1 MKRKLVYAAV
11 AAVFIVGAVASINVK
26 KSPLAFDKV
35 NKVMLADSQQE
46 AITNATTL
54 VGQAV
59 SEKTFSKFSLAYAE
73 VVKIYNA
80 EVRDPLLWKLAGITL
95 KQESVTLEQYQNVG
109 QLSTIILNEALN
121 EKTFYK
127 YNLTYGLLMK
137 INDASVRDPLL
148 SSLSTI
154 HDTVW
159 TSDVKAHV
167 ASLDELTKTGSG
179 KTYDKMDTDINKTNL
194 SAIDKGY
201 LLGELTGWGRNL
213 VFTSDYQNA
222 VNKVVYAWKMLDT
235 GTDQN
240 ITVAIADAQ
249 TAINSVKNMYSKSYL
264 SEELANIKAQTEFS
278 VVEIK

>member
-1 MKRKLVYAAV
+1 MKRKLVYVAV
-11 AAVFIVGAVASINVK
+11 SLAFIVGAVASINVK
-26 KSPLAFDKV
+26 KSPLIFDKV
-35 NKVMLADSQQE
+35 NNVVLADSQQE
-46 AITNATTL
+46 AITSATDL
-54 VGQAV
+54 ASQAIN
-59 SEKTFSKFSLAYAE
+59 EKTFSKFSLAYAE
-73 VVKIYNA
+73 AVKIYNA

-95 KQESVTLEQYQNVG
+95 KQETVSLEQYQTVG
-109 QLSTIILNEALN
+109 QLSAIILNEALN

-148 SSLSTI
+148 TKLSTI
-154 HDTVW
+154 HDIVW
-159 TSDVKAHV
+159 TSDIKAHV

-179 KTYDKMDTDINKTNL
+179 KTYDKMDIDINKTNL

-213 VFTSDYQNA
+213 VFTDDYKNA
-222 VNKVVYAWKMLDT
+222 VNKVVYAGKMLNT

-240 ITVAIADAQ
+240 ITAAIADAQ
-249 TAINSVKNMYSKSYL
+249 TAVSSVKNMYSKSYL
-264 SEELANIKAQTEFS
+264 LEELANIKAQTEFS

>member
-11 AAVFIVGAVASINVK
+11 SLVFIVGAVASINVK
-26 KSPLAFDKV
+26 KSPLTFDKV
-35 NKVMLADSQQE
+35 NKVVLADSQQE
-46 AITNATTL
+46 AITNATAL
-54 VGQAV
+54 VSQAV
-59 SEKTFSKFSLAYAE
+59 NEKTFSKFSLAYAE

-95 KQESVTLEQYQNVG
+95 KQETVSLEQYQTVG

-137 INDASVRDPLL
+137 INNEAVRGPLL
-148 SSLSTI
+148 ISLSTI
-154 HDTVW
+154 NDTVW
-159 TSDVKAHV
+159 TLDVKAHV

-179 KTYDKMDTDINKTNL
+179 KTYDKMDIDINKTNL

-201 LLGELTGWGRNL
+201 LLGELTGWGRDL
-213 VFTSDYQNA
+213 VFTDDYKNA
-222 VNKVVYAWKMLDT
+222 VNKVVYASKMLDS
-235 GTDQN
+235 GTEQN
-240 ITVAIADAQ
+240 ITAAIADAQ
-249 TAINSVKNMYSKSYL
+249 NSISSVKNMYSKSYL
-264 SEELANIKAQTEFS
+264 VEELANIKKQNEFS